1 MTTVSIK
8 SLSEMDAFASEFL
21 QKIASSET
29 ARVICLK
36 GDLGAGKTAFVK
48 SVAKTLGITEHVTS
62 PTFVIQKTYL
72 ISPTSQIPSSIFHS
86 LVHIDAYRLES
97 ADELSR
103 LNWNETLA
111 NKDSLIM
118 LEWPERVAEVIPE
131 DATTLNFKFIDDT
144 TREVD
149 F

>member
-1 MTTVSIK
+1 MTALTIS
-8 SLSEMDAFASEFL
+8 SLSAMDTFASEFL
-21 QKIASSET
+21 LKIAPSDA
-29 ARVICLK
+29 ARVVCLK

-62 PTFVIQKTYL
+62 PTFVIQKTYE
-72 ISPTSQIPSSIFHS
+72 PTQGDWKR

-97 ADELSR
+97 GDELAKI
-103 LNWNETLA
+103 NWSETLA
-111 NKDSLIM
+111 DTGNLIM
-118 LEWPERVAEVIPE
+118 LEWPERVAEVVPE
-131 DATTLNFKFIDDT
+131 DATTLSFKFIDDT